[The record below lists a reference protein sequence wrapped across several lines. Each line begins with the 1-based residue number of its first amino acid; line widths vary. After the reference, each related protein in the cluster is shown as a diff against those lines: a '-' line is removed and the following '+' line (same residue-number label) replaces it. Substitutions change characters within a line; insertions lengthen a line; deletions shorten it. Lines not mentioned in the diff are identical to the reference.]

1 MNKMVSINADRLWD
15 RLHKIGAIGAD
26 PRGGISRFA
35 WEPAYKQAVELL
47 CAWAREEGL
56 AVRIDTVGNVFAR
69 LEGTDPDAPAVL
81 SGSHLDTV
89 PQGGYFDGLA
99 GVMGA
104 LEALSSIRAGAYR
117 PRRPLEMVA
126 FINEEASQFLGGTF
140 GSKAMCGMLP
150 DDYARTLRHRQ
161 TGQLLCDAMREFGMG
176 TDPDR
181 IADSKI
187 DPSRYAAFV
196 EMHIEQGRYL
206 LDEGLPLAVVSAVAG
221 IKQFYITIHGVQA
234 HAGGMAMK
242 DRHDAMAA
250 AAAVACEVERLARDG
265 GVDSR
270 GTVGYI
276 EAHPGEHNII
286 ADRCV
291 VPVDFR
297 ASDTQHWTALYDDL
311 MAFTRAQC
319 EKRGLTWSVHSTCD
333 LAPAPCS
340 PRLMQ
345 MMETAA
351 GALNIPHRQMVS
363 FPAHD
368 SMNMSR
374 LMPMGMIFLRSSNEG
389 VSHCPEEFT
398 TKEDL
403 AAGVQ
408 VLANTLLQ
416 AADSET
422 L

>member
-1 MNKMVSINADRLWD
+1 MSKMVSINADRLWD

-47 CAWAREEGL
+47 CTWAREEGL
-56 AVRIDTVGNVFAR
+56 SVHIDTVGNVFAR

-81 SGSHLDTV
+81 TGSHLDTV
-89 PQGGYFDGLA
+89 PHGGYFDGLA
-99 GVMGA
+99 GVIGA
-104 LEALSSIRAGAYR
+104 LEALTSIRAGAYR
-117 PRRPLEMVA
+117 PKRSLEMVA

-176 TDPDR
+176 TDPNR
-181 IADSKI
+181 ISDSKI
-187 DPSRYAAFV
+187 DPARYAAFV

-250 AAAVACEVERLARDG
+250 AAAIACEVERLAQDSG
-265 GVDSR
+265 ADSR

-297 ASDTQHWTALYDDL
+297 VSDAYHWTALYDDL

-319 EKRGLTWSVHSTCD
+319 QKRGLTWSVHSTCD
-333 LAPAPCS
+333 LAPAPCAPS
-340 PRLMQ
+340 LMQ
-345 MMETAA
+345 IMETAA
-351 GALNIPHRQMVS
+351 DSLDIPHRQMVS

-403 AAGVQ
+403 TAGVQ

-416 AADSET
+416 AANSET